1 LHNVCGQFV
10 TIGILHISF
19 LTMLDFRLLFLY
31 FVIVP
36 DPFFTSRLY
45 LKIISLFFQS
55 ADVPEG
61 DTPLTTS
68 GGEEITV
75 TRNHHRI
82 TVTSATASGTVIAVD
97 VFATNGVIHVIDTVI

>member
-1 LHNVCGQFV
+1 
-10 TIGILHISF
+10 
-19 LTMLDFRLLFLY
+19 MLDFRLLFLY

-36 DPFFTSRLY
+36 VSFFLFKTAFDSTCLY
-45 LKIISLFFQS
+45 LKKISLFFQS

-82 TVTSATASGTVIAVD
+82 TVTSAAASGTVIAVD